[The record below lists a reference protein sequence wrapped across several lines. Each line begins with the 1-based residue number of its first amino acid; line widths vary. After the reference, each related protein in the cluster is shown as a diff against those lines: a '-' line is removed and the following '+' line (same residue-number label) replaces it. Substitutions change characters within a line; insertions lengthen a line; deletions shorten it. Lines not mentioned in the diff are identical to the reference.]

1 MGTISAD
8 CSFFNMVK
16 RDLLKKSNKLIVLL
30 FLIFSF
36 VQIPGQMRA
45 KDFRNIMKS
54 TSIYEIDGFLR
65 VAHPDDR
72 KRDILKPRLIEMI
85 NEYLKN
91 AHPADSRIPEL
102 QEKLALLKTKSSTAI
117 TFAEMKEAIKQK
129 QIARYKEELLNRP
142 NYANTEHIKSEE
154 SEKPNMSAKDQAEYE
169 ELINESNAVHKNKT
183 VKILNSL
190 FDNDPNSRESIV
202 LIENKSACDILVK
215 IDGAGGVNFKVA
227 VPAGTQQSTVV
238 QKGSYLFSSTICG
251 AEYLSQKTIQ
261 KAIMVSLNNK

>member
-1 MGTISAD
+1 MGTISPD
-8 CSFFNMVK
+8 CSPFDMAKKDFF
-16 RDLLKKSNKLIVLL
+16 KKSTRAIIFIFLL
-30 FLIFSF
+30 FSF
-36 VQIPGQMRA
+36 VQIPAQMRT

-65 VAHPDDR
+65 VANPDDR
-72 KRDILKPRLIEMI
+72 KRDVLKPRLIELI
-85 NEYLKN
+85 TDYLKY

-102 QEKLALLKTKSSTAI
+102 QEKLAMLKTKSSTAI
-117 TFAEMKEAIKQK
+117 TFAEMQETIKQK

-142 NYANTEHIKSEE
+142 NYANTEHINSDAAET
-154 SEKPNMSAKDQAEYE
+154 PNMSVKDQAEYKE
-169 ELINESNAVHKNKT
+169 IINESNAVHKNKT

-190 FDNDPNSRESIV
+190 FDNDPNSKESIV

-215 IDGAGGVNFKVA
+215 IDGAGGIKFKVA

-238 QKGSYLFSSTICG
+238 QKGSYLFSSSICG
-251 AEYLSQKTIQ
+251 AEYLSQKTIE